1 LTPNGRDFS
10 DSQAGSRPQGQ
21 DPAGRLLVW
30 RLFLAGFLTLIC
42 TVSYLVIPEKLVL
55 PGLISSLGLMFTALA
70 ASWAAVVAGLP
81 ARILLAAQ
89 LAMDALV
96 VALLVHFSGGP
107 YSAFPLIYC
116 IPIIMGAY
124 YLGRRGAMALA
135 GVAAVATGGGHF
147 GLALG
152 WLIAGSNSGQD
163 YLQGWPV
170 MVSATH
176 MGIFLVV
183 GIISGDL
190 AERLAKRQRLQL
202 RNVLQIRQARSEVR
216 NILDNIRSGLL
227 TIDKHGV
234 ITRVNPSCC
243 RILEMSPSDLVGRPV
258 DQVMLGGL
266 EELANIILPVAR
278 GSEPVNRGEIKVKR
292 LGREKPLGLNV
303 NHMTTSRGKTVGA
316 IAIFTDLTREKEMTA
331 RIREADRLA
340 AIGELAASIAHE
352 IRNPL
357 ASIRGSVEMLQDELE
372 LEGYQEQLFELV
384 LKESSRVNTIINDFL
399 AYSRMRP
406 ASLERFRGA
415 DFMEEFRLQIQ
426 QHIAAKG
433 GGVSLRCEVNP
444 GNLEV
449 VADSGQLTQMTL
461 NLAINA
467 CEAMNYR
474 GDLRI
479 SLNQLEGGGT
489 LELVVTDSGPG
500 IEDEI
505 REHLFSPFK
514 TTKERGT
521 GLGLSTVARI
531 ASSHGGVARA
541 EDAPGGGST
550 FRVRWPRKNDPDIP
564 FNDLKYTQEEAPA
577 NPAGKPAPSLEELLV

>member
-1 LTPNGRDFS
+1 MTPEGRETT
-10 DSQAGSRPQGQ
+10 DSGTWGRAAGP
-21 DPAGRLLVW
+21 DPCARLLVW
-30 RLFLAGFLTLIC
+30 RGYLTLFLALVCAVSWFLAPQK
-42 TVSYLVIPEKLVL
+42 VVL
-55 PGLISSLGLMFTALA
+55 PGMVSSLGLMLTALA
-70 ASWAAVVAGLP
+70 ASWAAVMAGLP
-81 ARILLAAQ
+81 ARFQLGGQLAA
-89 LAMDALV
+89 DALV
-96 VALLVHFSGGP
+96 IALLVHFTGGP
-107 YSAFPLIYC
+107 YSAFPLVFC
-116 IPIIMGAY
+116 VPIILGAY
-124 YLGRRGAMALA
+124 FLGRGAAIVLA

-152 WLIAGSNSGQD
+152 WLLTGTGGGSD
-163 YLQGWPV
+163 YFLGWPV
-170 MVSATH
+170 LVTATH
-176 MGIFLVV
+176 MAIFLVMGMV
-183 GIISGDL
+183 SGEL
-190 AERLAKRQRLQL
+190 AGRLARRQRLQL
-202 RNVLQIRQARSEVR
+202 QNLLQIRQARSEVR

-227 TIDKHGV
+227 TTDKHGA

-243 RILEMSPSDLVGRPV
+243 RILEMSQADLLGRSI

-278 GSEPVNRGEIKVKR
+278 GGDPVHRGEVRVQR

-303 NHMTTSRGKTVGA
+303 NHMTTSRGTIVGA
-316 IAIFTDLTREKEMTA
+316 IAIFTDLTREKEMSA

-357 ASIRGSVEMLQDELE
+357 ASIRGSVEMLQDELQ

-384 LKESSRVNTIINDFL
+384 LKESARVNTIINDFL

-406 ASLERFRGA
+406 ACLGLFDGA
-415 DFMEEFRLQIQ
+415 AFMDEFRLQIQ
-426 QHIAAKG
+426 QHIAAKDG
-433 GGVSLRCEVNP
+433 RVDLRCEVTP
-444 GNLEV
+444 DQLEV
-449 VADSGQLTQMTL
+449 VADQDQLTQMTL

-467 CEAMNYR
+467 CEAMNYH

-479 SLNQLEGGGT
+479 ALNQQEGGKT
-489 LELVVTDSGPG
+489 LELVVADNGPG

-531 ASSHGGVARA
+531 ASSHGGTVRA
-541 EDAPGGGST
+541 EDAPGGGSI
-550 FRVRWPRKNDPDIP
+550 FRVRWPRRPVSDPP
-564 FNDLKYTQEEAPA
+564 RPENRTTGSGPRTQAPA
-577 NPAGKPAPSLEELLV
+577 SPLDQVEILA